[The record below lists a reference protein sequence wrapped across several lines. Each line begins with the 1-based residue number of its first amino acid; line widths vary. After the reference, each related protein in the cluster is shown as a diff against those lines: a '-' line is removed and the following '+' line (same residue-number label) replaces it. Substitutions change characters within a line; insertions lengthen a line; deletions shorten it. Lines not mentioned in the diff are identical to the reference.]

1 MSIHDNVI
9 LLKMF
14 NQGEI
19 ARYLLAQPERPEERS
34 HKLQYVFG
42 NGLRPQIW
50 ETFTTRFNIPRVV
63 EFYGKFAS
71 LNEGTNSKL
80 FMIKNIIS

>member
-19 ARYLLAQPERPEERS
+19 ARYLLAQPEKPEERS

-63 EFYGKFAS
+63 EFYGKLAS
-71 LNEGTNSKL
+71 FNKNKNSKL
-80 FMIKNIIS
+80 FKSPN